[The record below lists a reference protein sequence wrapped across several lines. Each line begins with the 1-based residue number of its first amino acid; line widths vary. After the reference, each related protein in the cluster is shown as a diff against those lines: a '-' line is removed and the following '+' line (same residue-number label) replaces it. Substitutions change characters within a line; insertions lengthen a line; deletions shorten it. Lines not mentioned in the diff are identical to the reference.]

1 MTPRT
6 VLCHF
11 YNEEWLLPFWL
22 KHHRQI
28 FDHGIM
34 IDYHSTDKS
43 VDIIKTL
50 CPTWK
55 IVTSNNKDFEPVA
68 VDREVEQ
75 HEKTLHGWRLT
86 LNVPEFLIG
95 NYDRLPRTSVNQ
107 QVYVGQYI
115 IVDMEKDDEP
125 KILDPDRPIYEQRRW
140 GYGIV
145 DDFHKLQSHGSVPR
159 APRSIHSM
167 SVRYRDAGRHFPR
180 QTPTYNDLAIFY
192 YGFGSIEEASIKRRM
207 QIQNMVPQNRRT
219 IKLCHHIFNEK
230 ELLAR
235 FRLEQQ
241 PLSRYL
247 GDEMQPLIDK
257 HMETRIRSE

>member
-11 YNEEWLLPFWL
+11 FNEEWLLPFWL
-22 KHHRQI
+22 MHHRQI

-50 CPTWK
+50 CPTWE
-55 IVTSNNKDFEPVA
+55 IHTSKNKDFSPIE
-68 VDREVEQ
+68 VDREVEGY
-75 HEKTLHGWRLT
+75 EKSLQGWRIC

-95 NYDRLPRTSVNQ
+95 NYERLPRTSVNQ
-107 QVYVGQYI
+107 QIFVGQYI
-115 IVDMEKDDEP
+115 IVDMERDDEP
-125 KILDPDRPIYEQRRW
+125 STLNIDLPIYEQRNW

-145 DDFHKLQSHGSVPR
+145 NDFHKLQSHGSVPR

-167 SVRYRDAGRHFPR
+167 STRYRAAGRHFPT
-180 QTPTYNDLAIFY
+180 QPPSFNDLAILY
-192 YGFGSIEEASIKRRM
+192 YGFGSIEEKSIKRRM
-207 QIQNMVPQNRRT
+207 QIQDTVPQGSRN
-219 IKLCHHIFNEK
+219 KKVCHHIFNER

-247 GDEMQPLIDK
+247 RDEVQPLIDK
-257 HMETRIRSE
+257 HVETRIRS